1 MNLAGKLSI
10 VPKSNTRE
18 LISFRMFH
26 IKSLKKGKLFRKM
39 LTFVSQLET
48 VLTTLCQGLLR
59 KSHLIVTLFRNKEI

>member
-1 MNLAGKLSI
+1 MI
-10 VPKSNTRE
+10 E
-18 LISFRMFH
+18 LLQR
-26 IKSLKKGKLFRKM
+26 LKKWEQIQGFETVEAKLFRKM